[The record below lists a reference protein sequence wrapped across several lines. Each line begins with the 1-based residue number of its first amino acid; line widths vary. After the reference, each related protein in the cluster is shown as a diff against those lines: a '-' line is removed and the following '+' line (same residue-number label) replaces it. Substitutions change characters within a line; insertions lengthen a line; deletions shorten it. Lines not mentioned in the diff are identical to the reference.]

1 LQLSLLISNALFNDS
16 TGLPLS
22 YFAKADLL
30 IFQNKLDEAIV
41 ILDSI
46 NQKFTNH
53 SLEDEIFFQK
63 AMIYE
68 KKQDWKQAEQMYLN
82 IINFYPQEMYAD
94 DAVYNLAK
102 LYQNKLNDK
111 QKAMEYYLKLLN
123 DYPGSLYVPD
133 ARKMYRTLRGDEVN
147 N

>member
-1 LQLSLLISNALFNDS
+1 
-16 TGLPLS
+16 
-22 YFAKADLL
+22 
-30 IFQNKLDEAIV
+30 
-41 ILDSI
+41 
-46 NQKFTNH
+46 
-53 SLEDEIFFQK
+53 LEDEIFFQK

-102 LYQNKLNDK
+102 LYQYKLNDK